1 MPSVKG
7 SSGHVA
13 QKESIGF
20 CHASKAQ
27 LVVQLAEKMV
37 ALNVDYSAW
46 IVTDL
51 GVI

>member
-1 MPSVKG
+1 MLSVEG

-13 QKESIGF
+13 QKEGIGF

-27 LVVQLAEKMV
+27 LVVEMAEKMA

-46 IVTDL
+46 IITDL